1 MASTLNYLVPP
12 GADVPGTRMNAY
24 WTNYLFTAER
34 YIRRDTDS
42 FMFVPYERQ
51 QEQNENAIAEECR
64 KLGVGAELL
73 NVSRQFYNAQVVE
86 YKREA
91 TQSTYDFA
99 MKLLSQ
105 YSTEMADQD
114 NAASRIQQ
122 MFRSRLISDTGT
134 YIAEEEYYGVCVH
147 CGEPRMG
154 HFVSL
159 CADCY
164 WDADAAFKRS
174 RRLARQNALIPSD

>member
-1 MASTLNYLVPP
+1 MAATLNYLVPP

-34 YIRRDTDS
+34 YIRRDTES

-86 YKREA
+86 YKREP
-91 TQSTYDFA
+91 TQLTYDFA
-99 MKLLSQ
+99 MQLLDQ
-105 YSTEMADQD
+105 YSTELADQD
-114 NAASRIQQ
+114 NAATRIQQ
-122 MFRSRLISDTGT
+122 MFKSRLISDTGT
-134 YIAEEEYYGVCVH
+134 YIAEEECYGVCAH
-147 CGEPRMG
+147 CGEPRIG
-154 HFVSL
+154 HFVAL

-164 WDADAAFKRS
+164 WNTDSALKRI
-174 RRLARQNALIPSD
+174 RRLVRH